1 MWQPHVEA
9 PCLWNRGLCKVPSGA
24 VNDLKLFLV
33 SLYRCPG
40 KAAGFLELVLYFVK
54 IPLWAS
60 LVKKVLLGIEILDQ
74 VFPLISFMSYVD
86 RVTY

>member
-24 VNDLKLFLV
+24 VNVLKLFLV
-33 SLYRCPG
+33 SLYRCPV

-54 IPLWAS
+54 IPLWAI
-60 LVKKVLLGIEILDQ
+60 LVELVVLKTLK
-74 VFPLISFMSYVD
+74 LIKSEAKIFFD
-86 RVTY
+86 WLLIF